1 MNNEEIAKKHGIKEG
16 IPYFFSEECLKF
28 YSKNDT
34 ELIETQTFGLMN
46 LQFSGYDYD
55 EDNKYYIKTN
65 NTVKYEFYGKEYDLF
80 EYEDCFTYYV
90 FLCNDKLKKF
100 RYITMEDYK
109 DFHEDG
115 VYVYKDKYYCHY
127 YGYIKSLL
135 FFNRNQ
141 YINIPGPGIVKDLK
155 KPNATEFISKYFE
168 VKDGHVY
175 KRPNITEF
183 YIDEDE
189 AILIYFHN
197 IYENIM
203 KELFKIEN
211 PIVYKNT
218 IEKDEEEV
226 NNMNNMDE
234 SNKDVLKMYYLYG
247 HDEFRDFCNKICRPE
262 IFNNELLKNG
272 EVRKNLKNNFWIYHE
287 FNSSL
292 KDPNTDFIEGEDFTF
307 LIINAI
313 KSLEYLLYKKIKDY
327 KDFKNISKNNEI
339 TEKVMMDTMIY
350 YIQNHNEM
358 FKKFSEDEMSKN
370 NYDSFIESY
379 IKLLYFVKD
388 ECRNGYFHKHRIDKY
403 NELCEKRNK
412 VLEAIAKT
420 IIILK

>member
-1 MNNEEIAKKHGIKEG
+1 MNCSDIAKKYGITEYL
-16 IPYFFSEECLKF
+16 PEFFDDECLKF
-28 YSKNDT
+28 YSKNDL
-34 ELIETQTFGLMN
+34 ESIEQVDLPRFN
-46 LQFSGYDYD
+46 LFFAGYEYD
-55 EDNKYYIKTN
+55 ENDEYYIKTN
-65 NTVKYEFYGKEYDLF
+65 KVVEYEFYEKKYKL
-80 EYEDCFTYYV
+80 YENSDCFIYHI
-90 FLCNDKLKKF
+90 FLCNYKLKKF
-100 RYITMEDYK
+100 RNIILSDIV
-109 DFHEDG
+109 DFPGDG
-115 VYVYKDKYYCHY
+115 VYIYKNKYYCHY
-127 YGYIKSLL
+127 YEAIKSLV

-141 YINIPGPGIVKDLK
+141 FLSLPGLFIMPDLK
-155 KPNATEFISKYFE
+155 KANGPEFISKYFE
-168 VKDGHVY
+168 IKDGHGYNQSNVE
-175 KRPNITEF
+175 EF
-183 YIDEDE
+183 YVIDDD
-189 AILIYFHN
+189 AILVHFSLIYRR
-197 IYENIM
+197 IM
-203 KELFKIEN
+203 MEALKVEN
-211 PIVYKNT
+211 PIMYKNI
-218 IEKDEEEV
+218 IEKDEEEIDDMK
-226 NNMNNMDE
+226 NIDDMG
-234 SNKDVLKMYYLYG
+234 KCALKIYYLYG
-247 HDEFRDFCNKICRPE
+247 HHEFRDFCNTICSPE
-262 IFNNELLKNG
+262 IFNKELLKNG